1 MSATLSRPRLRGL
14 RSLAGDRRGAI
25 AVELAMAL
33 PVIALLVFS
42 GIEIT
47 RFLLLNQKIE
57 RASAT
62 MADLVSQAENLS
74 ESALGDLF
82 AAAAQVVAPY
92 DIASDGRILVSSLM
106 GGEGG
111 ATVLWQRGFGAASG
125 VSTVGTEGGP
135 ASLPA
140 GFILRAGEDA
150 IVAEVSFD
158 CRLHFRSC
166 DPAGGCFMHSQ
177 STGPGSAPS
186 PASRLERVVP
196 AHQSGPWSAAMGCGW
211 FRYNG

>member
-1 MSATLSRPRLRGL
+1 MSVTRSRPRLRGL

-25 AVELAMAL
+25 ALELAMAL

-74 ESALGDLF
+74 QSALGDLF
-82 AAAAQVVAPY
+82 AAAAQVLAPY

-158 CRLHFRSC
+158 YRPAFFDRVLQPGVLH
-166 DPAGGCFMHSQ
+166 A
-177 STGPGSAPS
+177 SAIHRPRFGALTS
-186 PASRLERVVP
+186 LAP
-196 AHQSGPWSAAMGCGW
+196 
-211 FRYNG
+211 